1 MATHRSLAQHRQS
14 MVSTGAGIQIP
25 DWYYALSVAGTVVGA
40 YHGWKRDESV
50 GWAIG
55 WALLGG
61 MFPYIVIPV
70 AFAQGIDA
78 KK

>member
-1 MATHRSLAQHRQS
+1 VPVGSADDTAAVATSAFLIA
-14 MVSTGAGIQIP
+14 
-25 DWYYALSVAGTVVGA
+25 YYALSAAGTAIGA

-61 MFPYIVIPV
+61 IAPFIVIPV
-70 AFAQGIDA
+70 AFAQGMS
-78 KK
+78 KKKGT

>member
-1 MATHRSLAQHRQS
+1 MGDAEA
-14 MVSTGAGIQIP
+14 VAEGAFVGMSALTIA
-25 DWYYALSVAGTVVGA
+25 YMALSAAGTAVGA

-61 MFPYIVIPV
+61 IAPFIVIPV
-70 AFAQGIDA
+70 AFAQGMG
-78 KK
+78 KKKGA